1 MTYAVTAYVLAG
13 VIWIGYLLS
22 LRARAAR
29 LEQRLAV
36 EKR

>member
-1 MTYAVTAYVLAG
+1 MTYAVAAYVLAA

-29 LEQRLAV
+29 LRQRRAV
-36 EKR
+36 ANR

>member
-1 MTYAVTAYVLAG
+1 MTYAVAAYALAG

-29 LEQRLAV
+29 LTQRASV
-36 EKR
+36 TKR

>member
-1 MTYAVTAYVLAG
+1 MTYAVAAYALAG

-29 LEQRLAV
+29 LTQQTSV
-36 EKR
+36 TKR

>member
-1 MTYAVTAYVLAG
+1 MTYAVAAYVLAA

-29 LEQRLAV
+29 LKEQGKVAPR
-36 EKR
+36 

>member
-1 MTYAVTAYVLAG
+1 MTYAVTAYALAA

-29 LEQRLAV
+29 LTQRRAT